1 MREVATV
8 KSTIHRHSAKNGE
21 NDFNVSLGLDKCPR
35 VRVTRKT
42 AQQIEKI
49 STILAASHREKQNV
63 ISLNERDCR

>member
-21 NDFNVSLGLDKCPR
+21 NDFNISLGLDICP
-35 VRVTRKT
+35 RVTRKT

-63 ISLNERDCR
+63 ITLNERDCR